1 MAPLAWLVFAAAA
14 VDPSLVPPSS
24 QASPEGEGQVIDL
37 VVAEVG
43 DEVITLSEL
52 IAETGW
58 VLVRTRGPEVA
69 LEGGLP
75 RSLLRSVLESMVNRQ
90 LLLQELRR
98 LQLEDVEQRAVDA
111 EFDRFAR
118 RFASERQAAAFYA
131 SFGFEQPA
139 PGQPPPLLARRI
151 RSDLRADRFLA
162 VRLETEVDL
171 KAVQRCLQVE
181 RARFEG
187 LPPEEARRRVA
198 ERLESQLRERALHR
212 LLADLRAQTD
222 IVYTPGYGPSPEP
235 SDEAEFSCPLPDA

>member
-1 MAPLAWLVFAAAA
+1 MAPALCLLLAATS
-14 VDPSLVPPSS
+14 VDPAPIPGPTNASS
-24 QASPEGEGQVIDL
+24 EGEGQVIDL

-98 LQLEDVEQRAVDA
+98 LQLEDMEPGAVDA
-111 EFDRFAR
+111 EFSRFAR
-118 RFASERQAAAFYA
+118 RFASDAQAAAFY
-131 SFGFEQPA
+131 SSYGYEEPE

-151 RSDLRADRFLA
+151 RIDLRVDRFLTM
-162 VRLETEVDL
+162 RLETKVDL
-171 KAVQRCLQVE
+171 ADVQRCLQVE
-181 RARFEG
+181 RARFEDV
-187 LPPEEARRRVA
+187 PRAEARRRVT
-198 ERLESQLRERALHR
+198 ERMQAQLRERALDR
-212 LLADLRAQTD
+212 LLSDLRSQTTV
-222 IVYTPGYGPSPEP
+222 VYTPGYGPIPGTGEGS
-235 SDEAEFSCPLPDA
+235 EFSCPLRDG